1 MPLNIHY
8 ILKSKVNS
16 NDKVVNSI
24 EKGAFPHI
32 LKRFVPRYVSV

>member
-16 NDKVVNSI
+16 NDKVGNST
-24 EKGAFPHI
+24 EKGAFTHV
-32 LKRFVPRYVSV
+32 LEDLFHVM